1 MLFKTYLKQKQQ
13 RTVPSIKPF
22 SLAEC
27 CSLEPVYHQHDRL
40 PLAQPRQQDHLYGGN
55 TVKRLPKISLLLKNY
70 QIRVLRVY
78 KKQTNKIIIIII
90 ATPEKFHFLSKKTK
104 LYLFSEDILLYSSF
118 EICYFF
124 QTQPEYEKYP
134 IKLTFH
140 SWLV

>member
-1 MLFKTYLKQKQQ
+1 MYKMLFKTYLKQKQQ

-55 TVKRLPKISLLLKNY
+55 TVKRLPNISLLLKNY

-78 KKQTNKIIIIII
+78 KKQTNKIIIII
-90 ATPEKFHFLSKKTK
+90 ATPEKFHFLSKKLNYTCFQK
-104 LYLFSEDILLYSSF
+104 TYYYIHPSRFAIFFKHNQSMRNILLSSPS
-118 EICYFF
+118 IAG
-124 QTQPEYEKYP
+124 
-134 IKLTFH
+134 
-140 SWLV
+140 